1 MFLDIE
7 YPQDLNVERTANIIK
22 FTDCIQELVPKWDNN
37 WILYEIDNSKVTF
50 QNKDGS
56 HLSVILNSN
65 FKTFSM
71 LLEFDKYKMTQ
82 INFLEI
88 DIDVNE
94 LSDFRN
100 NVRFIGTKILNL
112 QLHANQKSLDN
123 IKLKY
128 KIR

>member
-37 WILYEIDNSKVTF
+37 WIFYEIDNSKVSF

-56 HLSVILNSN
+56 HLSVILNNN

-82 INFLEI
+82 INFVEI

-112 QLHANQKSLDN
+112 QLHANQKFLEN

-128 KIR
+128 KRR

>member
-37 WILYEIDNSKVTF
+37 WILYEIDNSKVSF

-56 HLSVILNSN
+56 HLSVILNNN

-82 INFLEI
+82 INFVEI

-112 QLHANQKSLDN
+112 QLHANQKFLEN

-128 KIR
+128 KRR